1 MKYNPQQYDMRFRDF
16 IRQIMQVRRMQ
27 PREKYLYP
35 LMDGVPFR
43 DLETAILMVKIDYD
57 IVANDN

>member
-1 MKYNPQQYDMRFRDF
+1 MKYNTAQYDMHFRDF
-16 IRQIMQVRRMQ
+16 IRQIISVRRMQ

-43 DLETAILMVKIDYD
+43 DLETAIMMVKIDYD
-57 IVANDN
+57 IAANDN

>member
-1 MKYNPQQYDMRFRDF
+1 MQQSAAQYEMRFRDF
-16 IRQIMQVRRMQ
+16 IRQIMDVRRMQ

-43 DLETAILMVKIDYD
+43 DLETAIMMVKIDYD
-57 IVANDN
+57 IAANDN

>member
-1 MKYNPQQYDMRFRDF
+1 MKYNAAQYDMRFRDF
-16 IRQIMQVRRMQ
+16 IRQIITVRRMQ

-43 DLETAILMVKIDYD
+43 DLETAIMMVKIDYD
-57 IVANDN
+57 IAANDN